1 MQQIVAQ
8 LLFNG
13 LEEVEVAEMSPWLD
27 LRVSPKDVKFAEL
40 RRKHTVAQNVPVD
53 ALCFLRKPHIYLG
66 RDGRMSYI

>member
-40 RRKHTVAQNVPVD
+40 RQNTPSLPQN
-53 ALCFLRKPHIYLG
+53 ASAG
-66 RDGRMSYI
+66 RCIASQSQVHLP